1 MLNSSLLQKDKS
13 LQTQHLISTLQA
25 QRSAVWAM
33 YCKIA
38 EMQASFAD
46 REKISPMLS
55 SFSQLLIDYI
65 SLGHFGIYEKL
76 MARKQQPLAALSYA
90 IKLYPAFSNTTAVA
104 ILFNDAYVGSK
115 RNWHTENLVSN
126 LSKLGEH
133 LAKRME
139 IEDWLCR
146 LL

>member
-13 LQTQHLISTLQA
+13 LQTLHLVSTLQA
-25 QRSAVWAM
+25 ERSAVWSM

-38 EMQASFAD
+38 EMQASFAES
-46 REKISPMLS
+46 EKISPMLS
-55 SFSQLLIDYI
+55 SFSQLLIDYV

-76 MARKQQPLAALSYA
+76 MAKKQQSLAALSSA
-90 IKLYPAFSNTTAVA
+90 TMLYPAFSNTTAAA
-104 ILFNDAYVGSK
+104 ILFNDAYVDRK
-115 RNWHTENLVSN
+115 RTWHTDNLIRD

>member
-13 LQTQHLISTLQA
+13 LQTLHLVSTLQA
-25 QRSAVWAM
+25 ERSAVWTM
-33 YCKIA
+33 YSEIA
-38 EMQASFAD
+38 EMQVFFSD
-46 REKISPMLS
+46 SEKIAPLLS
-55 SFSQLLIDYI
+55 SFSQVLIDYV

-76 MARKQQPLAALSYA
+76 MAKKQQPLAALSLA
-90 IKLYPAFSNTTAVA
+90 TKLYPAFANTTATA
-104 ILFNDAYVGSK
+104 ILFNDAYVGGK
-115 RNWHTENLVSN
+115 RHWQSENLVKD
-126 LSKLGEH
+126 LSKLGEQ